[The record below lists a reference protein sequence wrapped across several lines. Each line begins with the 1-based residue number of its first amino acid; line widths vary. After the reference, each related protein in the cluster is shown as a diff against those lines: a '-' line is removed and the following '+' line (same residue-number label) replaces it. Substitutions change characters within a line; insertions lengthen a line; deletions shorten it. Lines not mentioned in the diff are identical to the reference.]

1 MNHRP
6 PYKSSA
12 AHCRTRKRKARDR
25 RRPDSSASSSRSHST
40 LVTHAPIHL
49 LVVPEVLGERFL
61 RSGAALL
68 EGVGR
73 ETHSQILRGRK
84 IFQRGTFPLSV
95 AVVGTRF
102 SFAGRAREPVDTN
115 TGALGPFT
123 MASVRAFHLQV
134 SYIRH
139 GERVRV
145 IGPGRPDGT
154 QPFRTIGTLVARV
167 APTPSIPGIAPAVS

>member
-12 AHCRTRKRKARDR
+12 AHCRTRRGRQGIVADGTA
-25 RRPDSSASSSRSHST
+25 PFQAVVAIIAF
-40 LVTHAPIHL
+40 VTHAAIHL

-102 SFAGRAREPVDTN
+102 SFAGRAREPVDTH

-139 GERVRV
+139 GERVR
-145 IGPGRPDGT
+145 
-154 QPFRTIGTLVARV
+154 
-167 APTPSIPGIAPAVS
+167 